1 MKIMQ
6 ISKITSCLF
15 ALSMLTSVGGWAQ
28 SSFTPVTT
36 LTEGWYQIKE
46 TTGTG
51 LTEETTA
58 ISNGTNYL
66 CATNSE
72 IKRQR
77 GSYGVKLNGITSDN
91 EPRSYFYLKPTS
103 NTGWYSLQS
112 INGHYF
118 GAESLAYTSSA
129 TIKGQVK
136 LTLSDDAFCLTTEN
150 RDNTTTMYVIAYT
163 DASFSENPYMGASSN
178 STNASKARYQL
189 SKVADPEANFKAY
202 TVTITGAAEGSS
214 PCFNATVTCNSEK
227 SKGIATVYN
236 GGRFFV
242 SKDATL
248 TESDLT
254 PLGICGYDATVS
266 VDESSKSIQVKYVNV
281 LADGSVVRI
290 VNVQKDGSRWPLYF
304 DSNDGLKVDNM
315 GSTSHNQSDYFIVKA
330 DGDSY
335 AFVSAKTGEYLSYRG
350 NGSATNGKVST
361 YDNNTSAFTV
371 ARAVASTSFPYTSN
385 YPYNSFYFYSPKR
398 STTQTDKTV
407 GCFVVKSTG
416 AFDGYGS
423 SVGYEDA
430 FSNLFVLEPVTDY
443 NYQNVNLQAKN
454 DKNYASV
461 YLPYSFTLPEGV
473 EAYYG
478 RTLNDDQSQITLTA
492 IEREVVPKGTAV
504 VLVSNSVSGAQTLAP
519 ALNTTEPT
527 AITDNKLH
535 GTIETTNVADGQT
548 IYGFT
553 GKYDEIG
560 FYKWTGTQLPLGKAY
575 LAVDNAQGAAMGFT
589 LNFDDREVTG
599 ISNAIQTNKRDNVCY
614 DLYGRR
620 ISQPTKGIYILNGK
634 KVIR

>member
-1 MKIMQ
+1 MQ
-6 ISKITSCLF
+6 INKIKSSLF
-15 ALSMLTSVGGWAQ
+15 ALSLLTSAGAWAQ
-28 SSFTPVTT
+28 STFTPVTT
-36 LTEGWYQIKE
+36 LTEGWYQIKL

-51 LTEETTA
+51 VTEATTA
-58 ISNGTNYL
+58 ISNNKNYL
-66 CATNSE
+66 CVANSE
-72 IKRQR
+72 IKRSF
-77 GSYGVKLNGITSDN
+77 GSYIVKLDAVTSDN
-91 EPRSYFYLKPTS
+91 EARSYFYVKPSTS
-103 NTGWYSLQS
+103 NSGYYSLQT
-112 INGHYF
+112 INGHYI
-118 GAESLAYTSSA
+118 GAESTAYTSGE
-129 TIKGQVK
+129 TIKGQVQ
-136 LTLSDDAFCLTTEN
+136 LTLSTDAFSWKTQKISQPDSVNAIPFTAETTFTE
-150 RDNTTTMYVIAYT
+150 
-163 DASFSENPYMGASSN
+163 SPYMGASS
-178 STNASKARYQL
+178 SSGGSVRYQF
-189 SKVADPEANFKAY
+189 SKIENPEANLKAY
-202 TVTITGAAEGSS
+202 TVTITGAPEGSS

-227 SKGIATVYN
+227 SKGITTVYN

-254 PLGICGYDATVS
+254 PLAIYGYGASVS
-266 VDESSKSIQVKYVNV
+266 VDESNKSIQVKYVNV

-290 VNVQKDGSRWPLYF
+290 LNVQKSGSRWPLYF
-304 DSNDGLKVDNM
+304 DSSNGLKVDNTN
-315 GSTSHNQSDYFIVKA
+315 GTAHNQSDYFIVKA
-330 DGDSY
+330 DGDKY

-350 NGSATNGKVST
+350 NGSKTNGNVNT
-361 YDNNTSAFTV
+361 YDNNTSAFTIT
-371 ARAVASTSFPYTSN
+371 RAVAPTSFPYSSD
-385 YPYNSFYFYSPKR
+385 YPYNSFYFYSTKR
-398 STTQTDKTV
+398 STTDNAV

-416 AFDGYGS
+416 AFDGYGA
-423 SVGYEDA
+423 SVGYADA
-430 FSNLFVLEPVTDY
+430 YSNLFVLEPVTDY

-478 RTLNDDQSQITLTA
+478 RALNDDQSQITLSPISGNT
-492 IEREVVPKGTAV
+492 VPKATAV

-535 GTIETTNVADGQT
+535 GTIEPTNVDNGQT

-575 LAVDNAQGAAMGFT
+575 LSVNTPQAAAAGFV
-589 LNFDDREVTG
+589 LNFDDNEITG
-599 ISNAIQTNKRDNVCY
+599 IDTATTIQPTKSNAVCY

-620 ISQPTKGIYILNGK
+620 ISQPTKGIFIMNGK